1 MPRMIASSLLALLAL
16 TFTLP
21 ARAAGVQWFE
31 VTSPHFVVLTD
42 ASEKQGRQVATQ
54 LERMRAVFHL
64 LVPTASDSAGSPI
77 IVLAL
82 KNKAG
87 FDALEEQSYL
97 VKGQLQRVGV
107 FLRAPDKNYILL
119 RLDGGGEHPYAT
131 IYHEYTH
138 YMLRNASQWI
148 PLWLN
153 EGLAQFYQN
162 SDIHEKDVLVGEPDA
177 NNILYLRQRQL
188 LPLKTLLAVDA
199 SSPYYHEEQKGS
211 VFYAESWALT
221 HYLEITDQETHQ
233 HRVQDYAELLVK
245 KVDPQVAAQQ
255 AFGDLA
261 KLQNSLNWYVNQGQY
276 QMFRV
281 KTEITIDESGFQSRA
296 IPRADADATRAD
308 VMVHMQRTKDAETLL
323 GSVLQEDPTNALANE
338 SMGYLKFREG
348 NIDAARKWYG
358 EAVKLDSKSYLAQY
372 YYAVMSLQSPDDV
385 QEEAIEKSLRASI
398 QLNPNFAPAYDA
410 LASLVCRNPAR
421 GSEAHMLNLR
431 AIGLEP
437 DNLNYRL
444 NAASVLLNARQFS
457 GALAVLRAAGR
468 VAKTPE
474 QAATVQ
480 SQIAMMERAEQA
492 NGQRDSAGA
501 VEVTATGT
509 ALRRAAGTTTIMS
522 SNGTTYTLQ
531 ETAEETK
538 HEAEA
543 APAEAGPGEAAQA
556 GTRAEAGP
564 TGPHHT
570 ASGTIRHVTCA
581 YPSKLTLTLEDK
593 AGAHLT
599 FSTKNFFHLEISAVN
614 FTPSGDM
621 NPCTDL
627 ENTKAKVDYAE
638 EVDHTS
644 DGVIVS
650 IALSK

>member
-1 MPRMIASSLLALLAL
+1 
-16 TFTLP
+16 
-21 ARAAGVQWFE
+21 
-31 VTSPHFVVLTD
+31 
-42 ASEKQGRQVATQ
+42 
-54 LERMRAVFHL
+54 
-64 LVPTASDSAGSPI
+64 
-77 IVLAL
+77 
-82 KNKAG
+82 
-87 FDALEEQSYL
+87 
-97 VKGQLQRVGV
+97 
-107 FLRAPDKNYILL
+107 
-119 RLDGGGEHPYAT
+119 
-131 IYHEYTH
+131 
-138 YMLRNASQWI
+138 
-148 PLWLN
+148 
-153 EGLAQFYQN
+153 
-162 SDIHEKDVLVGEPDA
+162 
-177 NNILYLRQRQL
+177 
-188 LPLKTLLAVDA
+188 
-199 SSPYYHEEQKGS
+199 
-211 VFYAESWALT
+211 
-221 HYLEITDQETHQ
+221 
-233 HRVQDYAELLVK
+233 
-245 KVDPQVAAQQ
+245 
-255 AFGDLA
+255 
-261 KLQNSLNWYVNQGQY
+261 
-276 QMFRV
+276 
-281 KTEITIDESGFQSRA
+281 
-296 IPRADADATRAD
+296 
-308 VMVHMQRTKDAETLL
+308 
-323 GSVLQEDPTNALANE
+323 
-338 SMGYLKFREG
+338 
-348 NIDAARKWYG
+348 
-358 EAVKLDSKSYLAQY
+358 VKLDSKSYLAQY

-556 GTRAEAGP
+556 GTRAEAAP

-593 AGAHLT
+593 AGTHLT

-638 EVDHTS
+638 GADHAS
-644 DGVIVS
+644 EGVIVS